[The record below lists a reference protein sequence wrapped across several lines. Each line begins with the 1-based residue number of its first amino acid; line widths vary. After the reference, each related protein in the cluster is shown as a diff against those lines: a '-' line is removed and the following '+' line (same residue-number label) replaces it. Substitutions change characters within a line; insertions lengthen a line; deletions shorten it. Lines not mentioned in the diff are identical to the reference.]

1 MNSKTKINSVL
12 ESAGWFASGVAIIVL
27 PSIWLLFFFLSTR
40 VIAGNPAT
48 LWYTTIWLLLAST
61 WLLFWR
67 KAAAEK
73 RLIVEITVWLASVA
87 LFIAAACK

>member
-1 MNSKTKINSVL
+1 MKIMDGVR
-12 ESAGWFASGVAIIVL
+12 SAGWFASGVALIVL
-27 PSIWLLFFFLSTR
+27 PVIWLLFFVLSTI

-48 LWYTTIWLLLAST
+48 LWYTTFWLLLAST

-67 KAAAEK
+67 KADAEK

-87 LFIAAACK
+87 LFLAATFK